1 MEMLGGGE
9 KTRVI
14 EDGDGG
20 FCLGTADWPLVS
32 DLVNYADVYMVRRR
46 LLKYT
51 KRHILPNCF
60 YD

>member
-32 DLVNYADVYMVRRR
+32 DLVNYADVCIWFGGGY
-46 LLKYT
+46 
-51 KRHILPNCF
+51 
-60 YD
+60 

>member
-32 DLVNYADVYMVRRR
+32 DLVNDADVYVVSAEAIEIHKTSHSTE
-46 LLKYT
+46 LL
-51 KRHILPNCF
+51 L
-60 YD
+60 